1 MNKIFI
7 ITGDISGDMH
17 GAFLAKSL
25 LKKEPHL
32 QIFGMGGERM
42 KAAGIKVLFDLTQLS
57 LMGFVE
63 VARHIFLFRKVLY
76 RLIAE
81 IKIEQP
87 DAIVF
92 IDYPGFNL
100 RLAEKIK
107 SLSIPLIY
115 YISPQVWA
123 WGKTRIKKIAL
134 LFFRMIV
141 ILPFEKEIYEKE
153 GLPTFFVGHPLL
165 DVVKTGNCR
174 GRIYPTRKDG
184 LDKSSPYRGNPTIT
198 ILPGSRSCEVKRL
211 LPVMV
216 KLAQLIKE
224 KKPETQF
231 VILAASSLMEK
242 EIEKILKKKKN
253 SLKVTREKK
262 YDIIKSSTLVL
273 TASGT
278 ATVEIAILERPMIIL
293 YKISPFA
300 YPFLKRMVSIP
311 YIGMVNI
318 IAKKKIVPEFIQERA
333 NAERILPTAL
343 ALLEQRGKR
352 EKMSEQLRRVKKS
365 LGSPGAADRAAEIIL
380 ESVTTNKEFTTET
393 QRARRTA
400 KKLIINLI

>member
-1 MNKIFI
+1 MDKIFI

-32 QIFGMGGERM
+32 QIFGMGGEKM
-42 KAAGIKVLFDLTQLS
+42 KAAGIKVLFDLTQFS
-57 LMGFVE
+57 LMGFIE
-63 VARHIFLFRKVLY
+63 VARHIVLFRRVLY
-76 RLIAE
+76 QLIAK

-123 WGKTRIKKIAL
+123 WGKNRIKKIAS
-134 LFFRMIV
+134 LFSRMIV
-141 ILPFEKEIYEKE
+141 ILPFEKELYEKE
-153 GLPTFFVGHPLL
+153 GLSAFFVGHPLL
-165 DVVKTGNCR
+165 DVVKT
-174 GRIYPTRKDG
+174 TG
-184 LDKSSPYRGNPTIT
+184 LMNQVPTISNGRASSATT
-198 ILPGSRSCEVKRL
+198 ITLLPGSRSCEVRRL

-231 VILAASSLMEK
+231 IILAASSLMEK
-242 EIEKILKKKKN
+242 EIEKILKKKKI
-253 SLKVTREKK
+253 SLRVTREKK
-262 YDIIKSSTLVL
+262 YDLIKSSALAL

-278 ATVEIAILERPMIIL
+278 ATVEIAILERPMIIF
-293 YKISPFA
+293 YKVSPFA
-300 YPFLKRMVSIP
+300 YLFLKKMVKLP

-318 IAKKKIVPEFIQERA
+318 IAKKEIVPEFIQGRA
-333 NAERILPTAL
+333 NAEKILPTAL
-343 ALLEQRGKR
+343 ALLEQREKR

-365 LGSPGAADRAAEIIL
+365 LGNPGAADRAAEIIL
-380 ESVTTNKEFTTET
+380 KE
-393 QRARRTA
+393 ARNI
-400 KKLIINLI
+400 L

>member
-1 MNKIFI
+1 MDKIFI

-42 KAAGIKVLFDLTQLS
+42 KAAGIKVLFDLTQFS

-63 VARHIFLFRKVLY
+63 VARHIVLFRRVLY
-76 RLIAE
+76 QLIAK

-107 SLSIPLIY
+107 PLSIPLIY

-123 WGKTRIKKIAL
+123 WGKNRIKKIAS
-134 LFFRMIV
+134 LFSRMIV
-141 ILPFEKEIYEKE
+141 ILPFEKELYEKE
-153 GLPTFFVGHPLL
+153 GLSAFFVGHPLL
-165 DVVKTGNCR
+165 DVVKT
-174 GRIYPTRKDG
+174 TG
-184 LDKSSPYRGNPTIT
+184 LMNQVPTISNGRASSATT
-198 ILPGSRSCEVKRL
+198 ITLLPGSRSCEVRRL

-231 VILAASSLMEK
+231 IILAASSLMEK
-242 EIEKILKKKKN
+242 EIEKILKKKKI
-253 SLKVTREKK
+253 SLRVTREKK
-262 YDIIKSSTLVL
+262 YGIIKSSALAL

-278 ATVEIAILERPMIIL
+278 ATVEIAILERPMIIF
-293 YKISPFA
+293 YKVSPFA
-300 YPFLKRMVSIP
+300 YLFLKKMVKLP

-318 IAKKKIVPEFIQERA
+318 IAKKEIVPEFIQGRA
-333 NAERILPTAL
+333 NAEKILPTAL
-343 ALLEQRGKR
+343 ALLEQREKR

-365 LGSPGAADRAAEIIL
+365 LGNPGAADRAAEIIL
-380 ESVTTNKEFTTET
+380 KE
-393 QRARRTA
+393 ARNI
-400 KKLIINLI
+400 L

>member
-1 MNKIFI
+1 
-7 ITGDISGDMH
+7 MH

-42 KAAGIKVLFDLTQLS
+42 KAAGIKVLFDLTQFS

-63 VARHIFLFRKVLY
+63 VARHIVLFRRVLY
-76 RLIAE
+76 QLIAK

-107 SLSIPLIY
+107 PLSIPLIY

-123 WGKTRIKKIAL
+123 WGKNRIKKIAS
-134 LFFRMIV
+134 LFSRMIV
-141 ILPFEKEIYEKE
+141 ILPFEKELYEKE
-153 GLPTFFVGHPLL
+153 GLSAFFVGHPLL
-165 DVVKTGNCR
+165 DVVKTGNSMKLRHEPVVVELARQKQSKLCNYIR
-174 GRIYPTRKDG
+174 SRA
-184 LDKSSPYRGNPTIT
+184 SSATTIT
-198 ILPGSRSCEVKRL
+198 LLPGSRSCEVRRL

-231 VILAASSLMEK
+231 IILAASSLMEK

-253 SLKVTREKK
+253 SLKVT
-262 YDIIKSSTLVL
+262 
-273 TASGT
+273 
-278 ATVEIAILERPMIIL
+278 
-293 YKISPFA
+293 
-300 YPFLKRMVSIP
+300 
-311 YIGMVNI
+311 
-318 IAKKKIVPEFIQERA
+318 
-333 NAERILPTAL
+333 
-343 ALLEQRGKR
+343 
-352 EKMSEQLRRVKKS
+352 
-365 LGSPGAADRAAEIIL
+365 
-380 ESVTTNKEFTTET
+380 
-393 QRARRTA
+393 
-400 KKLIINLI
+400 

>member
-1 MNKIFI
+1 MDKIFI

-42 KAAGIKVLFDLTQLS
+42 KAAGIKVLFDLTQFS

-63 VARHIFLFRKVLY
+63 VARHIVLFRRVLY
-76 RLIAE
+76 QLIAK

-107 SLSIPLIY
+107 PLSIPLIY

-123 WGKTRIKKIAL
+123 WGKNRIKKIAS
-134 LFFRMIV
+134 LFSRMIV
-141 ILPFEKEIYEKE
+141 ILPFEKELYEKE
-153 GLPTFFVGHPLL
+153 GLSAFFVGHPLL
-165 DVVKTGNCR
+165 DVVKT
-174 GRIYPTRKDG
+174 TG
-184 LDKSSPYRGNPTIT
+184 LMNQVPTISNGRASSATT
-198 ILPGSRSCEVKRL
+198 ITLLPGSRSCEVRRL

-231 VILAASSLMEK
+231 IILAASSLMEK
-242 EIEKILKKKKN
+242 EIEKILKKKKI
-253 SLKVTREKK
+253 SLRVTREKK
-262 YDIIKSSTLVL
+262 YDLIKSSTFAL

-278 ATVEIAILERPMIIL
+278 ATVEIAILERPMIIF
-293 YKISPFA
+293 YKVSPFA
-300 YPFLKRMVSIP
+300 YLFLKKMVKLP

-318 IAKKKIVPEFIQERA
+318 IAKKEIVPEFIQGRA
-333 NAERILPTAL
+333 NAEKILPTAL
-343 ALLEQRGKR
+343 ALLEQREKR

-365 LGSPGAADRAAEIIL
+365 LGNPGAADRAAEIIL
-380 ESVTTNKEFTTET
+380 KE
-393 QRARRTA
+393 ARNI
-400 KKLIINLI
+400 L

>member
-1 MNKIFI
+1 
-7 ITGDISGDMH
+7 MH

-42 KAAGIKVLFDLTQLS
+42 KAAGIKVLFDLTQFS

-63 VARHIFLFRKVLY
+63 VARHIVLFRRVLY
-76 RLIAE
+76 QLIAK

-107 SLSIPLIY
+107 PLSIPLIY
-115 YISPQVWA
+115 YISPQIWA
-123 WGKTRIKKIAL
+123 WGKNRIKKIAS
-134 LFFRMIV
+134 LFSRMIV
-141 ILPFEKEIYEKE
+141 ILPFEKELYEKE
-153 GLPTFFVGHPLL
+153 GLSAFFVGHPLL
-165 DVVKTGNCR
+165 DVVKTTGLMNQVPTISN
-174 GRIYPTRKDG
+174 GRA
-184 LDKSSPYRGNPTIT
+184 SSATTIT
-198 ILPGSRSCEVKRL
+198 ILPGSRSCEVRRL

-231 VILAASSLMEK
+231 IILAASSLMEK
-242 EIEKILKKKKN
+242 EIEKILKKKKI
-253 SLKVTREKK
+253 SLRVTREKK
-262 YDIIKSSTLVL
+262 YGIIKSSALAL

-278 ATVEIAILERPMIIL
+278 ATVEIAILERPMIIF
-293 YKISPFA
+293 YKVSPFA
-300 YPFLKRMVSIP
+300 YFFLKKMVKLP

-318 IAKKKIVPEFIQERA
+318 IAKKEIVPEFIQGRA
-333 NAERILPTAL
+333 NAEKILPTAL
-343 ALLEQRGKR
+343 ALLEQKEKR

-365 LGSPGAADRAAEIIL
+365 LGNPGAADRAAEIIL
-380 ESVTTNKEFTTET
+380 KE
-393 QRARRTA
+393 ARNI
-400 KKLIINLI
+400 L

>member
-1 MNKIFI
+1 MDKIFI

-32 QIFGMGGERM
+32 QIFGMGGEKM
-42 KAAGIKVLFDLTQLS
+42 KAAGIKVLFDLTQFS

-63 VARHIFLFRKVLY
+63 VARHIVLFRRVLY
-76 RLIAE
+76 QLIAK

-107 SLSIPLIY
+107 PLSIPLIY
-115 YISPQVWA
+115 YISPQIWA
-123 WGKTRIKKIAL
+123 WGKNRIKKIAS
-134 LFFRMIV
+134 LFSRMIV
-141 ILPFEKEIYEKE
+141 ILPFEKELYEKE
-153 GLPTFFVGHPLL
+153 GLSAFFVGHPLL
-165 DVVKTGNCR
+165 DVVKTTGLMNQVPTISN
-174 GRIYPTRKDG
+174 GRA
-184 LDKSSPYRGNPTIT
+184 SSATTIT
-198 ILPGSRSCEVKRL
+198 ILPGSRSCEVRRL

-231 VILAASSLMEK
+231 IILAASSLMEK
-242 EIEKILKKKKN
+242 EIEKILKKKKI
-253 SLKVTREKK
+253 SLRVARERK
-262 YDIIKSSTLVL
+262 YGIIKSSALAL

-278 ATVEIAILERPMIIL
+278 ATVEIAILERPMIIF
-293 YKISPFA
+293 YKVSPFA
-300 YPFLKRMVSIP
+300 YLFLKKMVKLP

-318 IAKKKIVPEFIQERA
+318 IAKKEIVPEFIQGRA
-333 NAERILPTAL
+333 NAEKILPTVL
-343 ALLEQRGKR
+343 ALLEQREKR

-365 LGSPGAADRAAEIIL
+365 LGNPGAADRAAEIIL
-380 ESVTTNKEFTTET
+380 KE
-393 QRARRTA
+393 ARNI
-400 KKLIINLI
+400 L

>member
-1 MNKIFI
+1 MQ
-7 ITGDISGDMH
+7 

-184 LDKSSPYRGNPTIT
+184 LDKSSPYR
-198 ILPGSRSCEVKRL
+198 
-211 LPVMV
+211 
-216 KLAQLIKE
+216 
-224 KKPETQF
+224 
-231 VILAASSLMEK
+231 
-242 EIEKILKKKKN
+242 
-253 SLKVTREKK
+253 
-262 YDIIKSSTLVL
+262 
-273 TASGT
+273 
-278 ATVEIAILERPMIIL
+278 AI
-293 YKISPFA
+293 S
-300 YPFLKRMVSIP
+300 
-311 YIGMVNI
+311 
-318 IAKKKIVPEFIQERA
+318 
-333 NAERILPTAL
+333 
-343 ALLEQRGKR
+343 
-352 EKMSEQLRRVKKS
+352 
-365 LGSPGAADRAAEIIL
+365 
-380 ESVTTNKEFTTET
+380 
-393 QRARRTA
+393 
-400 KKLIINLI
+400 

>member
-1 MNKIFI
+1 MDKIFI

-42 KAAGIKVLFDLTQLS
+42 KAAGIKVLFDLTQFS

-63 VARHIFLFRKVLY
+63 VARHIVLFRRVLY
-76 RLIAE
+76 QLIAK

-107 SLSIPLIY
+107 PLSIPLIY
-115 YISPQVWA
+115 YISPQIWA
-123 WGKTRIKKIAL
+123 WGKNRIKKIAS
-134 LFFRMIV
+134 LFSRMIV
-141 ILPFEKEIYEKE
+141 ILPFEKELYEKE
-153 GLPTFFVGHPLL
+153 GLSAFFVGHPLL
-165 DVVKTGNCR
+165 DVVKTTGLMNQVPTISN
-174 GRIYPTRKDG
+174 GRA
-184 LDKSSPYRGNPTIT
+184 SSATTIT
-198 ILPGSRSCEVKRL
+198 ILPGSRSCEVRRL

-231 VILAASSLMEK
+231 IILAASSLMEK
-242 EIEKILKKKKN
+242 EIEKILKKKKI
-253 SLKVTREKK
+253 SLRVARERK
-262 YDIIKSSTLVL
+262 YGIIKSSALAL

-278 ATVEIAILERPMIIL
+278 ATVEIAILERPMIIF
-293 YKISPFA
+293 YKVSPFA
-300 YPFLKRMVSIP
+300 YLFLKKMVKLP

-318 IAKKKIVPEFIQERA
+318 IAKKEIVPEFIQGRA
-333 NAERILPTAL
+333 NAEKILPTAL
-343 ALLEQRGKR
+343 ALLEQREKR

-365 LGSPGAADRAAEIIL
+365 LGNPGAADRAAEIIL
-380 ESVTTNKEFTTET
+380 KE
-393 QRARRTA
+393 ARNI
-400 KKLIINLI
+400 L

>member
-1 MNKIFI
+1 MDKIFI

-42 KAAGIKVLFDLTQLS
+42 KAAGIKVLFDLTQFS

-63 VARHIFLFRKVLY
+63 VARHIVLFRRVLY
-76 RLIAE
+76 QLIAK

-107 SLSIPLIY
+107 PLSIPLIY
-115 YISPQVWA
+115 YISPQIWA
-123 WGKTRIKKIAL
+123 WGKNRIKKIVS
-134 LFFRMIV
+134 LFSRMIV
-141 ILPFEKEIYEKE
+141 ILPFEKELYEKE
-153 GLPTFFVGHPLL
+153 GLSAFFVGHPLL
-165 DVVKTGNCR
+165 DVVKT
-174 GRIYPTRKDG
+174 TG
-184 LDKSSPYRGNPTIT
+184 LMNQVPTISNGRASSATT
-198 ILPGSRSCEVKRL
+198 ITLLPGSRSCEVRRL

-231 VILAASSLMEK
+231 IILAASSLMEK
-242 EIEKILKKKKN
+242 EIEKILKKKKI
-253 SLKVTREKK
+253 SLRVTREKK
-262 YDIIKSSTLVL
+262 YGIIKSSALAL

-278 ATVEIAILERPMIIL
+278 ATVEIAILERPMIIF
-293 YKISPFA
+293 YKVSPFA
-300 YPFLKRMVSIP
+300 YLFLKKMVKLP

-318 IAKKKIVPEFIQERA
+318 IAKKEIVPEFIQGRA
-333 NAERILPTAL
+333 NAEKILPTAL
-343 ALLEQRGKR
+343 ALLEQKEKR

-365 LGSPGAADRAAEIIL
+365 LGNPGAADRAAEIIL
-380 ESVTTNKEFTTET
+380 KE
-393 QRARRTA
+393 ARNI
-400 KKLIINLI
+400 L

>member
-1 MNKIFI
+1 MDKIFI

-42 KAAGIKVLFDLTQLS
+42 KAAGIKVLFDLTQFS

-63 VARHIFLFRKVLY
+63 VARHIVLFRRVLY
-76 RLIAE
+76 QLIAK

-107 SLSIPLIY
+107 PLSIPLIY
-115 YISPQVWA
+115 YISPQIWA
-123 WGKTRIKKIAL
+123 WGKNRIKKIAS
-134 LFFRMIV
+134 LFSRMIV
-141 ILPFEKEIYEKE
+141 ILPFEKELYEKE
-153 GLPTFFVGHPLL
+153 GLSAFFVGHPLL
-165 DVVKTGNCR
+165 DVVKT
-174 GRIYPTRKDG
+174 TG
-184 LDKSSPYRGNPTIT
+184 LMNQVPTISNGRASSAT
-198 ILPGSRSCEVKRL
+198 TISILPGSRSCEVRRL

-231 VILAASSLMEK
+231 IILAASSLMEK

-253 SLKVTREKK
+253 SLRVTREKK
-262 YDIIKSSTLVL
+262 YDLIKSSTFAL

-278 ATVEIAILERPMIIL
+278 ATVEIAILERPMIIF
-293 YKISPFA
+293 YKVSPFA
-300 YPFLKRMVSIP
+300 YLFLKKMVKLP

-318 IAKKKIVPEFIQERA
+318 IAKKEIVPEFIQGRA
-333 NAERILPTAL
+333 NAEKILPTAL
-343 ALLEQRGKR
+343 ALLEQREKR

-365 LGSPGAADRAAEIIL
+365 LGNPGAADRAAEIIL
-380 ESVTTNKEFTTET
+380 KE
-393 QRARRTA
+393 ARNI
-400 KKLIINLI
+400 L

>member
-1 MNKIFI
+1 
-7 ITGDISGDMH
+7 MH

-42 KAAGIKVLFDLTQLS
+42 KAAGIKVLFDLTQFS

-63 VARHIFLFRKVLY
+63 VARHIFLFRRVLY
-76 RLIAE
+76 QLIA
-81 IKIEQP
+81 KIRTEQP

-107 SLSIPLIY
+107 FLSIPLIY

-123 WGKTRIKKIAL
+123 WGKNRIKKIAS
-134 LFFRMIV
+134 LFSKMIA

-153 GLPTFFVGHPLL
+153 GLPAFFVGHPLL
-165 DVVKTGNCR
+165 DVVKTTNSEQAVGVARLVSHCKQC
-174 GRIYPTRKDG
+174 Y
-184 LDKSSPYRGNPTIT
+184 SSRASSATTIT

-242 EIEKILKKKKN
+242 EIEKILKKKKI
-253 SLKVTREKK
+253 SLKVTQERK
-262 YDIIKSSTLVL
+262 YDLINSSALVL

-278 ATVEIAILERPMIIL
+278 ATVEIAILKRPMIIL
-293 YKISPFA
+293 YKVSSFA
-300 YPFLKRMVSIP
+300 YPFLKKMVSIP

-318 IAKKKIVPEFIQERA
+318 IAKKKIVPEFIQGKA
-333 NAERILPTAL
+333 NAEKILPTAL
-343 ALLEQRGKR
+343 ALLEQREKR
-352 EKMSEQLRRVKKS
+352 EKMSDQLRDVKKS
-365 LGSPGAADRAAEIIL
+365 LGNPGAADRAAEIIL
-380 ESVTTNKEFTTET
+380 TQMTT
-393 QRARRTA
+393 
-400 KKLIINLI
+400 

>member
-1 MNKIFI
+1 MDKIFI

-42 KAAGIKVLFDLTQLS
+42 KAAGIKVLFDLTQFS

-63 VARHIFLFRKVLY
+63 VARHIVLFRRVLY
-76 RLIAE
+76 QLIAK

-107 SLSIPLIY
+107 PLSIPLIY

-123 WGKTRIKKIAL
+123 WGKNRIKKIAS
-134 LFFRMIV
+134 LFSRMIV
-141 ILPFEKEIYEKE
+141 ILPFEKELYEKE
-153 GLPTFFVGHPLL
+153 GLSAFFVGHPLL
-165 DVVKTGNCR
+165 DVVKT
-174 GRIYPTRKDG
+174 TG
-184 LDKSSPYRGNPTIT
+184 LMNQVPTISNGRASSATT
-198 ILPGSRSCEVKRL
+198 ITLLPGSRSCEVRRL

-231 VILAASSLMEK
+231 IILAASSLMEK
-242 EIEKILKKKKN
+242 EIEKILKKKKI
-253 SLKVTREKK
+253 SLRVTRERK
-262 YDIIKSSTLVL
+262 YGIIKSSALAL

-278 ATVEIAILERPMIIL
+278 ATVEIAILERPMIIF
-293 YKISPFA
+293 YKVSPFA
-300 YPFLKRMVSIP
+300 YFFLKKMVKLP

-318 IAKKKIVPEFIQERA
+318 IAKKEIVPEFIQGRA
-333 NAERILPTAL
+333 NAEKILPTAL
-343 ALLEQRGKR
+343 ALLEQKEKR

-365 LGSPGAADRAAEIIL
+365 LGNPGAADRAAEIIL
-380 ESVTTNKEFTTET
+380 KE
-393 QRARRTA
+393 ARNI
-400 KKLIINLI
+400 L

>member
-1 MNKIFI
+1 MKKIFI

-42 KAAGIKVLFDLTQLS
+42 KAAGIKVLFDLTQFS
-57 LMGFVE
+57 LIGFVE
-63 VARHIFLFRKVLY
+63 VTRHIFLFRRVLY
-76 RLIAE
+76 QLIDR
-81 IKIEQP
+81 IKVEQP

-100 RLAEKIK
+100 RLAEKVK
-107 SLSIPLIY
+107 PLSIPLIY

-123 WGKTRIKKIAL
+123 WGKNRIKKIAS
-134 LFFRMIV
+134 LFSGMIV

-153 GLPTFFVGHPLL
+153 GLPAFFVGHPLL
-165 DVVKTGNCR
+165 DVVKTTESAQLRHEPVGNS
-174 GRIYPTRKDG
+174 
-184 LDKSSPYRGNPTIT
+184 LIT
-198 ILPGSRSCEVKRL
+198 ILPGSRPCEVKRL

-253 SLKVTREKK
+253 SLKVTQERK
-262 YDIIKSSTLVL
+262 YDLINSSALVL

-278 ATVEIAILERPMIIL
+278 ATVEIAILERPMIIF
-293 YKISPFA
+293 YKVSSFA
-300 YPFLKRMVSIP
+300 YPFLKKMVSIP

-318 IAKKKIVPEFIQERA
+318 IAKKKIVPEFIQGRA
-333 NAERILPTAL
+333 NAEKILPTAL
-343 ALLEQRGKR
+343 ALLEQREKR
-352 EKMSEQLRRVKKS
+352 EKMSDQLRQVKKS
-365 LGSPGAADRAAEIIL
+365 LGNPGAADRAAEIIL
-380 ESVTTNKEFTTET
+380 RDS
-393 QRARRTA
+393 
-400 KKLIINLI
+400 

>member
-1 MNKIFI
+1 MDKIFI

-42 KAAGIKVLFDLTQLS
+42 KAAGIKVLFDLTQFS

-63 VARHIFLFRKVLY
+63 VARHIVLFRRVLY
-76 RLIAE
+76 QLIAK

-107 SLSIPLIY
+107 PLSIPLIY
-115 YISPQVWA
+115 YISPQIWA
-123 WGKTRIKKIAL
+123 WGKNRIKKIAS
-134 LFFRMIV
+134 LFSRMIV
-141 ILPFEKEIYEKE
+141 ILPFEKELYEKE
-153 GLPTFFVGHPLL
+153 GLSAFFVGHPLL
-165 DVVKTGNCR
+165 DVVKTTGLMNQVPTISN
-174 GRIYPTRKDG
+174 GRA
-184 LDKSSPYRGNPTIT
+184 SSATTIT
-198 ILPGSRSCEVKRL
+198 ILPGSRSCEVRRL

-231 VILAASSLMEK
+231 IILAASSLMEK
-242 EIEKILKKKKN
+242 EIEKILKKKKI
-253 SLKVTREKK
+253 SLRVTREKK
-262 YDIIKSSTLVL
+262 YDLIKSSTFAL

-278 ATVEIAILERPMIIL
+278 ATVEIAILERPMIIF
-293 YKISPFA
+293 YKVSPFA
-300 YPFLKRMVSIP
+300 YLFLKKMVKLP

-318 IAKKKIVPEFIQERA
+318 IAKKEIVPEFIQGRA
-333 NAERILPTAL
+333 NAEKILPTAL
-343 ALLEQRGKR
+343 ALLEQREKR

-365 LGSPGAADRAAEIIL
+365 LGNPGAADRAAEIIL
-380 ESVTTNKEFTTET
+380 KE
-393 QRARRTA
+393 ARNI
-400 KKLIINLI
+400 L

>member
-1 MNKIFI
+1 MDKIFI

-42 KAAGIKVLFDLTQLS
+42 KAAGIKVLFDLTQFS

-63 VARHIFLFRKVLY
+63 VARHIVLFRRVLY
-76 RLIAE
+76 QLIAK

-107 SLSIPLIY
+107 HLSIPLIY

-123 WGKTRIKKIAL
+123 WGKDRIKKIAS
-134 LFFRMIV
+134 LFSKMIV
-141 ILPFEKEIYEKE
+141 ILPFEKELYEKE
-153 GLPTFFVGHPLL
+153 GLPAFFVGHPLL
-165 DVVKTGNCR
+165 DVVKT
-174 GRIYPTRKDG
+174 TG
-184 LDKSSPYRGNPTIT
+184 LMNQVPTISNGRASSATT
-198 ILPGSRSCEVKRL
+198 ITLLPGSRSCEVRRL

-231 VILAASSLMEK
+231 IILAASSLMEK
-242 EIEKILKKKKN
+242 EIEKILKKKKI
-253 SLKVTREKK
+253 SLRVTREKK
-262 YDIIKSSTLVL
+262 YDLIKSSALAL

-278 ATVEIAILERPMIIL
+278 ATVEIAILERPMIIF
-293 YKISPFA
+293 YKVSPFA
-300 YPFLKRMVSIP
+300 YLFLKKMVKLP

-318 IAKKKIVPEFIQERA
+318 IAKKEIVPEFIQGRA
-333 NAERILPTAL
+333 NAEKILPTAL
-343 ALLEQRGKR
+343 ALLEQREKR

-365 LGSPGAADRAAEIIL
+365 LGNPGAADRAAEIIL
-380 ESVTTNKEFTTET
+380 KE
-393 QRARRTA
+393 ARNI
-400 KKLIINLI
+400 L

>member
-1 MNKIFI
+1 MDKIFI

-42 KAAGIKVLFDLTQLS
+42 KAAGIKVLFDLTQFS

-63 VARHIFLFRKVLY
+63 VARHIVLFRRVLY
-76 RLIAE
+76 QLIAK
-81 IKIEQP
+81 ITIEQP

-107 SLSIPLIY
+107 PLSIPLIY

-123 WGKTRIKKIAL
+123 WGKNRIKKIAS
-134 LFFRMIV
+134 LFSRMIV
-141 ILPFEKEIYEKE
+141 ILPFEKELYEKE
-153 GLPTFFVGHPLL
+153 GLSAFFVGHPLL
-165 DVVKTGNCR
+165 DVVKT
-174 GRIYPTRKDG
+174 TG
-184 LDKSSPYRGNPTIT
+184 LMNQVPTISNGRASSATT
-198 ILPGSRSCEVKRL
+198 ITLLPGSRSCEVRRL

-231 VILAASSLMEK
+231 IILAASSLMEK
-242 EIEKILKKKKN
+242 EIEKILKKKKI
-253 SLKVTREKK
+253 SLRVTREKK
-262 YDIIKSSTLVL
+262 YDLIKSSTFAL

-278 ATVEIAILERPMIIL
+278 ATVEIAILERPMIIF
-293 YKISPFA
+293 YKVSPFA
-300 YPFLKRMVSIP
+300 YLFLKKMVKLP

-318 IAKKKIVPEFIQERA
+318 IAKKEIVPEFIQGRA
-333 NAERILPTAL
+333 NAEKILPTAL
-343 ALLEQRGKR
+343 ALLEQKEKR
-352 EKMSEQLRRVKKS
+352 EKMSDQLRRVKKS
-365 LGSPGAADRAAEIIL
+365 LGNPGAADRAAEIIL
-380 ESVTTNKEFTTET
+380 KE
-393 QRARRTA
+393 ARNI
-400 KKLIINLI
+400 L

>member
-1 MNKIFI
+1 MKKIFI
-7 ITGDISGDMH
+7 ITGDVSGDMH

-32 QIFGMGGERM
+32 QILGMGGERM
-42 KAAGIKVLFDLTQLS
+42 KAAGIKVLFDLTKFS

-63 VARHIFLFRKVLY
+63 VVRHIFLFRRVLY
-76 RLIAE
+76 RLID
-81 IKIEQP
+81 KIRTEQP

-107 SLSIPLIY
+107 PLSISLIY

-123 WGKTRIKKIAL
+123 WGKNRLKKIAS
-134 LFFRMIV
+134 LFSKMIV

-184 LDKSSPYRGNPTIT
+184 LDKSSPYRGNPLIT

-242 EIEKILKKKKN
+242 EIEKILRSKKI
-253 SLKVTREKK
+253 SLKVTQEKK
-262 YDIIKSSTLVL
+262 YELIKSSALVL

-293 YKISPFA
+293 YKVSSFA
-300 YPFLKRMVSIP
+300 YPFLKKMVKLP

-318 IAKKKIVPEFIQERA
+318 IAKKKIVPEFIQGRA

-343 ALLEQRGKR
+343 ALLEQREKR
-352 EKMSEQLRRVKKS
+352 EKMSDQLRQVKKF
-365 LGSPGAADRAAEIIL
+365 LGNPGAADRAAEIIL
-380 ESVTTNKEFTTET
+380 KSITTDEHG
-393 QRARRTA
+393 
-400 KKLIINLI
+400 

>member
-1 MNKIFI
+1 MDKIFI
-7 ITGDISGDMH
+7 ITGDISGDIH

-42 KAAGIKVLFDLTQLS
+42 KAAGVKVLFDLTQFS
-57 LMGFVE
+57 LMGFIE
-63 VARHIFLFRKVLY
+63 VARHIVLFRRVLY
-76 RLIAE
+76 QLIAK

-107 SLSIPLIY
+107 PLSIPLIY
-115 YISPQVWA
+115 YISPQIWA
-123 WGKTRIKKIAL
+123 WGKNRIKKIAS
-134 LFFRMIV
+134 LFSRMIV
-141 ILPFEKEIYEKE
+141 ILPFEKELYEKE
-153 GLPTFFVGHPLL
+153 GLSAFFVGHPLL
-165 DVVKTGNCR
+165 DVVKT
-174 GRIYPTRKDG
+174 TG
-184 LDKSSPYRGNPTIT
+184 LMNQVPTISNGRASSATT
-198 ILPGSRSCEVKRL
+198 ITLLPGSRSCEVRRL

-231 VILAASSLMEK
+231 IILAASSLMEK
-242 EIEKILKKKKN
+242 EIEKILKKKKI
-253 SLKVTREKK
+253 SLRVTREKK
-262 YDIIKSSTLVL
+262 YDLIKSSTFAL

-278 ATVEIAILERPMIIL
+278 ATVEIAILERPMIIF
-293 YKISPFA
+293 YKVSPFA
-300 YPFLKRMVSIP
+300 YLFLKKMVKLP

-318 IAKKKIVPEFIQERA
+318 IAKKEIVPEFIQGRA
-333 NAERILPTAL
+333 NAEKILPTAL
-343 ALLEQRGKR
+343 ALLEQREKR

-365 LGSPGAADRAAEIIL
+365 LGNPGAADRAAEIIL
-380 ESVTTNKEFTTET
+380 KE
-393 QRARRTA
+393 ARNI
-400 KKLIINLI
+400 L